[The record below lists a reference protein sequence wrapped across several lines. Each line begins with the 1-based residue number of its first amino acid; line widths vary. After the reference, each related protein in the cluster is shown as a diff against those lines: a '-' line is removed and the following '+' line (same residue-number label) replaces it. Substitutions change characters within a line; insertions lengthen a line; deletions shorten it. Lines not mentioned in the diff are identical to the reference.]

1 MFYYQMELCTSM
13 YKHVYWLCAPH
24 SYNHHE
30 LPVLAHTPSR
40 IRLSTSTQ
48 TAGTKKP
55 AEHPVRG
62 LKPVHHL
69 SNTFGRYAPNHSA
82 YSLCLILVGRVLFCV
97 CRVVVLVVIATAGR
111 IGGLRIL
118 RATELALECAVVGL
132 GAEVLH
138 LPSLPCCFSLLTAA
152 PHGVT
157 PSFILSEANS
167 TRGASLSDRSTVFT
181 TL

>member
-1 MFYYQMELCTSM
+1 M

-69 SNTFGRYAPNHSA
+69 
-82 YSLCLILVGRVLFCV
+82 
-97 CRVVVLVVIATAGR
+97 
-111 IGGLRIL
+111 
-118 RATELALECAVVGL
+118 
-132 GAEVLH
+132 
-138 LPSLPCCFSLLTAA
+138 
-152 PHGVT
+152 
-157 PSFILSEANS
+157 
-167 TRGASLSDRSTVFT
+167 
-181 TL
+181 